1 MSTAPSPGPPAADD
15 LRGEWAI
22 LFTLA
27 AVQFTS
33 IVDFMIVMP
42 LGPQLI
48 ESLGLDTARFG
59 WIVSSYT
66 FAAGVAGLCGVAVLD
81 RVDRRSAFLVQYAGF
96 VVGTFLCG
104 LADSFVGLLAARIV
118 TGAFGGVLGG
128 QSLAIV
134 GDLFPEERRGHA
146 TGTLMSAFA
155 VASVAGVPAGI
166 WIGHAWGWQAPFL
179 LLAAASLPLFF
190 LAAWAIPPLR
200 GHLGAPAAPALARL
214 VDTLTRPDHLRAFA
228 LVSVLMIGA
237 FAVIP
242 FISASYVANV
252 GVSEGELPLVFV
264 AGGLVTLVGS
274 PFIGRLADRIGKLAV
289 FRVMVPLSALMMVVI
304 THLPRVGVGWAAPAT
319 AALMLANTGRMVA
332 AMALINAT
340 VEPARRGGFMSA
352 NSSIQHMACGVGTA
366 VGGAIVVGAP
376 GEPLLHYDVAGWF
389 GAAVTLASLWFAARL
404 RPRAGGP
411 PTTPARSLA
420 AAAEAEAAAGE
431 AMAALDAE

>member
-1 MSTAPSPGPPAADD
+1 MTAIPPSPSTPAGES
-15 LRGEWAI
+15 RGEWAI

-48 ESLGLDTARFG
+48 ESLGIDTARFG

-66 FAAGVAGLCGVAVLD
+66 FAAGIAGLAGAAILD
-81 RVDRRSAFLVQYAGF
+81 RVDRRTAFLVQYAGF

-104 LADSFVGLLAARIV
+104 LADGFGTLLAARIV

-134 GDLFPEERRGHA
+134 GDLFPPERRGHA

-166 WIGHAWGWQAPFL
+166 WIGNARGWQAPFL
-179 LLAAASLPLFF
+179 ILAAASLPL
-190 LAAWAIPPLR
+190 LALAIRAIPPLR
-200 GHLGAPAAPALARL
+200 GHLGHAGEPALERL
-214 VDTLTRPDHLRAFA
+214 RDTLTRPDHLRAFA

-252 GVSEGELPLVFV
+252 GVAPALLPLVFV

-274 PFIGRLADRIGKLAV
+274 PVIGRLVDRIGALAV
-289 FRVMVPLSALMMVVI
+289 FRCIVPVSAAMMVVV
-304 THLPRVGVGWAAPAT
+304 THLPAVGVGVAALVT
-319 AALMLANTGRMVA
+319 ALLMLANTGRMVA
-332 AMALINAT
+332 AMAMINAT
-340 VEPARRGGFMSA
+340 VAPARQIG
-352 NSSIQHMACGVGTA
+352 
-366 VGGAIVVGAP
+366 
-376 GEPLLHYDVAGWF
+376 
-389 GAAVTLASLWFAARL
+389 
-404 RPRAGGP
+404 RAHV
-411 PTTPARSLA
+411 
-420 AAAEAEAAAGE
+420 
-431 AMAALDAE
+431 